1 MSSKTQGYV
10 FAILAITIFSLQ
22 DAISKHLAQDY
33 PPVFIAM
40 IRYWAY
46 GLFVSAV
53 VVRKTAWLVSAYTV

>member
-10 FAILAITIFSLQ
+10 FALLAIIIFSLQ

-53 VVRKTAWLVSAYTV
+53 VV